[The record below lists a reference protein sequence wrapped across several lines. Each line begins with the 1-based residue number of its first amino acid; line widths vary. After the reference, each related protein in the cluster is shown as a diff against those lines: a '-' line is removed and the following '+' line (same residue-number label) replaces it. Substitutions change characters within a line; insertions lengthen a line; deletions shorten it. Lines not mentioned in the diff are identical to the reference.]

1 MKRVLVV
8 RNDKLGDF
16 MLIWPALALL
26 KHISNA
32 HISVLVPAYTA
43 PMAKLCPSIDAVIID
58 PGPQADR
65 GAQRVL
71 IEQIKA
77 QQFDCAIAVFSNGR
91 NARLLW
97 QAKIP
102 HRFAPATKWAQVL
115 YNHRLRQ
122 RRSQSA
128 KPEWLYNV
136 DLLQFALQQQGFDVP
151 ACQVDA
157 ALHPPYL
164 RFEQQVLS
172 DMRYQVATQ
181 FGLNVDHQWLIVHP
195 GTGGSAGI
203 LATPQY
209 VQFLYAFVHHSAQ
222 STPLLPLMNAVDQT
236 SKPFD
241 ILVTAGPNETELAI
255 ALVQALASCHI
266 KASVLTS
273 QHGLVAF
280 SQVIANSALFLAAGT
295 GPLHIAGALD
305 VPTVGVFPARRSNT
319 ALRWQPLNQPSR
331 HWPISVPS
339 DAHDPEDLTV
349 IDWSEAGV
357 QARDWFDQLKF

>member
-16 MLIWPALALL
+16 MLVWPALALL
-26 KHISNA
+26 KQISNA
-32 HISVLVPAYTA
+32 HVSVLVPAYTA
-43 PMAKLCPSIDAVIID
+43 PMAHLCPAIDAVIID

-65 GAQRVL
+65 AAQRAL
-71 IEQIKA
+71 FEQIKA

-136 DLLQFALQQQGFDVP
+136 DLVKFALQQQGFNLP

-157 ALHPPYL
+157 ALQLPYL
-164 RFEQQVLS
+164 RFELQVLS
-172 DMRYQVATQ
+172 DMRHQVAAQ
-181 FGLNVDHQWLIVHP
+181 LGLNVDHRWLIVHP
-195 GTGGSAGI
+195 GTGGSAGV
-203 LATPQY
+203 LATAQY
-209 VQFLYAFVHHSAQ
+209 VQFLNAFVHHQAQ
-222 STPLLPLMNAVDQT
+222 LKPSIPFMNAVDPMRE
-236 SKPFD
+236 PFD

-255 ALVQALASCHI
+255 SLVQALSSCHI
-266 KASVLTS
+266 KAAVLTS
-273 QHGLVAF
+273 QNGLVAF
-280 SQVIANSALFLAAGT
+280 SQVIANSSLFLAAGT

-319 ALRWQPLNQPSR
+319 ALRWQPLNQPLR
-331 HWPISVPS
+331 HWPISVPNE
-339 DAHDPEDLTV
+339 AHDPEDLTV
-349 IDWSEAGV
+349 IDWSAAGV
-357 QARDWFDQLKF
+357 QARDWFNQLKS

>member
-26 KHISNA
+26 KHISNV

-43 PMAKLCPSIDAVIID
+43 PMALFCPSIDAVIID

-65 GAQRVL
+65 DAQRAL
-71 IEQIKA
+71 LEQIKG

-97 QAKIP
+97 RAKIP

-136 DLLQFALQQQGFDVP
+136 DLIQFALQQQGFDVP

-157 ALHPPYL
+157 ALHPPFL
-164 RFEQQVLS
+164 RFEPQVLS
-172 DMRYQVATQ
+172 DMRHQVAAQ
-181 FGLNVDHQWLIVHP
+181 LGLDVDHQWLIVHP

-203 LATPQY
+203 LATAQY
-209 VQFLYAFVHHSAQ
+209 VQFLSAFVHHPAQ
-222 STPLLPLMNAVDQT
+222 TTQSL
-236 SKPFD
+236 PFD

-255 ALVQALASCHI
+255 SLVQALASCHI

-339 DAHDPEDLTV
+339 DAHDPEDLTL

-357 QARDWFDQLKF
+357 KARAWFDQLKS

>member
-16 MLIWPALALL
+16 MLVWPALALL

-43 PMAKLCPSIDAVIID
+43 PMAHLCPAIDAVIID
-58 PGPQADR
+58 PGTQADR
-65 GAQRVL
+65 GAQRTL
-71 IEQIKA
+71 LEQIKA

-136 DLLQFALQQQGFDVP
+136 DLIEFALQQQGFDVSVSK
-151 ACQVDA
+151 VDA
-157 ALHPPYL
+157 ILQPPYL
-164 RFEQQVLS
+164 RFEPQVLS
-172 DMRYQVATQ
+172 DMRHQVAAQ
-181 FGLNVDHQWLIVHP
+181 LGLNVDYRWLIVHP

-203 LATPQY
+203 LGTTQY
-209 VQFLYAFVHHSAQ
+209 VQFLYAFVHHLAQ
-222 STPLLPLMNAVDQT
+222 STPILPLTNALNQI
-236 SKPFD
+236 SEPFD
-241 ILVTAGPNETELAI
+241 ILITAGPNETELAI
-255 ALVQALASCHI
+255 SLVQALSSCHI
-266 KASVLTS
+266 KAAVLTS
-273 QHGLVAF
+273 QQGLVAF

-339 DAHDPEDLTV
+339 DAHDPEDLSV